1 MVRDIIPFIFWP
13 WFALSCF
20 ILLRRRVSHGS
31 WRAMGPQEPHEPT
44 EFPPPA
50 PTATATPE
58 PSTGGTPQDRPVG
71 GADRHDGTPVAVMA
85 PAAPERPRARAL
97 AEAVEGIAMPCD
109 LAPLMGTGPLDP
121 RRVAFFTTGHLPATV
136 GTALSDEL
144 ERLGFS
150 ITPLDDRS
158 VRAVRARDTVEVRL
172 RSHELNSPEMM
183 RELHPSAPAGALVV
197 EMKLI

>member
-1 MVRDIIPFIFWP
+1 MRDIIPFIFWP

-31 WRAMGPQEPHEPT
+31 WRAMEPQEPVVPV

-50 PTATATPE
+50 PTATPD
-58 PSTGGTPQDRPVG
+58 PSTGGMPQDRPVD
-71 GADRHDGTPVAVMA
+71 GADRRDGTTVAVMA
-85 PAAPERPRARAL
+85 PAAPDRPRARAL

-109 LAPLMGTGPLDP
+109 LAPLMGTGPLEP
-121 RRVAFFTTGHLPATV
+121 RRVAFFTTGHPPATV
-136 GTALSDEL
+136 GAALSVEL
-144 ERLGFS
+144 ERLGFA

-158 VRAVRARDTVEVRL
+158 IRAVRAPDTVEVRL

-183 RELHPSAPAGALVV
+183 RELHPSAPADALVV